1 MRVILRSNK
10 TTTDDEL
17 LKRLNL
23 LSVNQLI
30 NCRTLIFIRNL
41 VKGNAPAYLKD
52 KVKYKYENEIRP
64 LRNSN
69 DLVLINAMKTC
80 SQNSLFHEGFKLYNS
95 LPKTITDENSIKI
108 FKNLLYKYIE
118 TNIRQWKEW

>member
-1 MRVILRSNK
+1 M
-10 TTTDDEL
+10 
-17 LKRLNL
+17 
-23 LSVNQLI
+23 NQLI

-108 FKNLLYKYIE
+108 FKNLLYIY
-118 TNIRQWKEW
+118 RD